1 MSEEKLSKEMKEYAD
16 KQGFK
21 LNPNKKI
28 VENVINGLLRNKKLH
43 GEIYCP
49 CRVIT
54 GDKKEDK
61 KIICPCYYHKKE
73 IKEYGKC
80 LCGLF
85 VRG

>member
-1 MSEEKLSKEMKEYAD
+1 MVNMKELKKEMKEYAE
-16 KQGFK
+16 KEGFR
-21 LNPNKKI
+21 LNSNGKI
-28 VENVINGLLRNKKLH
+28 VDNVLKGLLRNKEKH

-73 IKEYGKC
+73 IKNYGKC

-85 VRG
+85 EG